1 MLSFLIVHCF
11 WVYFY
16 NNSASTLRLTTS
28 TFVPVNQ
35 SPSMEA
41 TVPGGGLAEQ
51 DYRQRYDAACKAA
64 KQWEKKYSAAQQ
76 QIYYERERWE
86 GKVKTIWFG

>member
-1 MLSFLIVHCF
+1 
-11 WVYFY
+11 
-16 NNSASTLRLTTS
+16 
-28 TFVPVNQ
+28 
-35 SPSMEA
+35 MEA